1 MSGRWRALGVVLS
14 TGLAG
19 LMLPSARAAP
29 AVSPEMTRCAA
40 IAAADERLAC
50 YGALLCAGIVA
61 AAERLARYDAL
72 AEPKLPGVP
81 TSPGAALRPHTRASA
96 PHTL

>member
-50 YGALLCAGIVA
+50 YDALVCAGIVA
-61 AAERLARYDAL
+61 AEERLAI
-72 AEPKLPGVP
+72 G
-81 TSPGAALRPHTRASA
+81 S
-96 PHTL
+96 